1 MFFEI
6 IENKNKY
13 MRKIFIIFCLLFNLS
28 VFSQE
33 EISII
38 IYKKKSNTIID
49 AKKENTNAG
58 IFVKKMAKEMENVEY
73 TLKFNKNSA
82 VFFETSKMNL
92 EKDENSLVVEF
103 SKTLGGGNGIYY
115 VNRKTNKTFHE
126 REFESELYLV
136 EQDKISNWTLTQEKK
151 KIGNYNCF
159 KATKND
165 TFVGSSGNLITI
177 KIIAWY
183 TPEIPFSYGPI
194 KYNGLPGLILELEND
209 KVIFYASK
217 IELHKK
223 DSKEKVLQPKK
234 GIKITQSRYDSII
247 KGLAKDFNKKYK
259 RN

>member
-6 IENKNKY
+6 IKNKNKY
-13 MRKIFIIFCLLFNLS
+13 MRKVFIIFCLLFNLS

-92 EKDENSLVVEF
+92 EKDENSLVIEF

-247 KGLAKDFNKKYK
+247 MGLAKDFNKKYK

>member
-1 MFFEI
+1 MKYIFF
-6 IENKNKY
+6 
-13 MRKIFIIFCLLFNLS
+13 LFFLILSLS
-28 VFSQE
+28 VKSQE
-33 EISII
+33 KVSII
-38 IYKKKSNTIID
+38 VYKKKSAKLID
-49 AKKENTNAG
+49 AKKENTAAVV
-58 IFVKKMAKEMENVEY
+58 FVKKMAKEMENVEY
-73 TLKFNKNSA
+73 TLKFNNNSS

-92 EKDENSLVVEF
+92 DKDENSLEVKF
-103 SKTLGGGNGIYY
+103 SKSLGGGEGIYY
-115 VNRKTNKTFHE
+115 VNRKFNKTFHE

-151 KIGNYNCF
+151 KIGNYICY

-165 TFVGSSGNLITI
+165 TFVGSSGNIISI
-177 KIIAWY
+177 KISAWY

-209 KVIFYASK
+209 KAIFYASK

-234 GIKITQSRYDSII
+234 GIKITQSKYDSII
-247 KGLAKDFNKKYK
+247 MGLAKDFNKKYK